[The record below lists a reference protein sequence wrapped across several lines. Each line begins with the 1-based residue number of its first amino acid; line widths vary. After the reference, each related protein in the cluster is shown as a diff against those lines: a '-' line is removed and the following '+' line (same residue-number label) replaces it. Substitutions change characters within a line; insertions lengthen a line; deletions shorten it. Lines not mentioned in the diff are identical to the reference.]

1 MVQPNKKKGGGEEE
15 KKEQKCKKKKKEEER
30 KKNPS
35 RMPVSTLFLTD
46 EATGKPNRFRDLP
59 QVTRSI
65 QGLWWFLL
73 LKFFPFFG
81 NASKIYLLCH
91 VFLKKEDPDVPLNS
105 R

>member
-1 MVQPNKKKGGGEEE
+1 MVKTELRVQGRQVFGPWLGTKILHAIWYSQTKKKVGGEEE

-65 QGLWWFLL
+65 QGL
-73 LKFFPFFG
+73 
-81 NASKIYLLCH
+81 
-91 VFLKKEDPDVPLNS
+91 
-105 R
+105 